1 MSEGNGQVEVDLI
14 TLTRDRKTGQVSIGW
29 NVKDID
35 LCLNMLSQATR
46 HMDVQFRIIAAMD
59 AQAQA
64 KQRQEDMKRVADLMR
79 K

>member
-1 MSEGNGQVEVDLI
+1 MSEGNGQIEVDLI
-14 TLTRDRKTGQVSIGW
+14 TLTRDRKTGQVSIGG
-29 NVKDID
+29 NVTDID
-35 LCLNMLSQATR
+35 LCLNMLVQATR

-64 KQRQEDMKRVADLMR
+64 QQRKEDMARVANLMR